1 MVQLK
6 NKENILVSK
15 RNNMIP
21 FKDYIKTDKGKKEL
35 SAYLKKHPNI
45 KQKIKRMMDRVIL
58 PQSKESRHM
67 DPSNMGATN
76 QLPAATQGNQPGM
89 S

>member
-1 MVQLK
+1 
-6 NKENILVSK
+6 
-15 RNNMIP
+15 MIP

-35 SAYLKKHPNI
+35 NAYLKKHPNI

-58 PQSKESRHM
+58 PQSKQSRHVDSSVM
-67 DPSNMGATN
+67 FSTN
-76 QLPAATQGNQPGM
+76 VLPANTPEQPAM